1 MLYTVNFSTNNC
13 RLSEFLHCNICLWKE
28 TIVELL
34 SNVMVCWGF
43 LILYILKIKLGT
55 YTSLIGVK
63 LGEDQRTLI
72 NMIKV
77 YKISDVL

>member
-1 MLYTVNFSTNNC
+1 
-13 RLSEFLHCNICLWKE
+13 
-28 TIVELL
+28 VELL

-63 LGEDQRTLI
+63 LGEDQRT
-72 NMIKV
+72 NTIKV
-77 YKISDVL
+77 YKISDCVFQTLLTNPHATMNTTEKTYVFN